1 MIKMINKHPF
11 IFGVITGI
19 IGVNV
24 TRNKLK
30 KLISGKITIIRIDIR
45 ENENTID
52 SNNSGENTGITSS
65 ED

>member
-1 MIKMINKHPF
+1 MIKIINKHPF

-45 ENENTID
+45 ENKNTID
-52 SNNSGENTGITSS
+52 SNNSGENTDITSS

>member
-19 IGVNV
+19 IGINV

-45 ENENTID
+45 ENKNTID
-52 SNNSGENTGITSS
+52 SNNGGENTGITNS

>member
-24 TRNKLK
+24 ARNKLK